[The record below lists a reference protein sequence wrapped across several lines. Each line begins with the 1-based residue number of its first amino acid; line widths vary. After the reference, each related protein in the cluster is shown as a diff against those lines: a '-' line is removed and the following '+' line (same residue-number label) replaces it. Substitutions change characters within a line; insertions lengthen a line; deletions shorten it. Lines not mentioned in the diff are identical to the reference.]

1 MDDDELRKNLL
12 DLFNDQKLAVLSSN
26 KQNQP
31 YPSLI
36 AFTCTEDL
44 KSFIFAT
51 LRNSNKFNNIMNN
64 PRVSLLI
71 DNRENQPSDFS
82 NAMAVGVFGLAEEI
96 KNDED
101 LYKNLYLKKHPY
113 LKDFVKLSDCALL
126 KINVVKYSIV
136 SQFQKV
142 QKIKI

>member
-1 MDDDELRKNLL
+1 MNDDELKRNLQ

-26 KQNQP
+26 KENQP

-44 KSFIFAT
+44 KNFIFAT

-64 PRVSLLI
+64 PQVSLLI

-82 NAMAVGVFGLAEEI
+82 NSMAVSVFGLAEEI
-96 KNDED
+96 KED
-101 LYKNLYLKKHPY
+101 LNLYKNLYLEKHPY
-113 LKDFVKLSDCALL
+113 LEDFIRLSDCALL
-126 KINVVKYSIV
+126 KIHVKKYSIV

-142 QKIKI
+142 QEIII